1 MGSDSEKPS
10 ARIELR
16 SATEADAAAIQAL
29 VVSAYEHYI
38 ERMGKPPG
46 PMLDDYERVV
56 REHRVR
62 VAIDGDAIVGVSVLI
77 EQPDGILLDNV
88 AVSPNHQGFGI
99 GKRLIL
105 AAEDECRAL
114 GYASVEL
121 YTHELMTENI
131 AMYTRM
137 GYEEIARREVK
148 GYRRIYMK
156 KDLGS

>member
-1 MGSDSEKPS
+1 MGSDSGKRLLS
-10 ARIELR
+10 IELR
-16 SATEADAAAIQAL
+16 PATEGDAAAIHAL

-62 VAIDGDAIVGVSVLI
+62 VAVEGGTIVGVSVLI

-88 AVSPNHQGFGI
+88 AVGPNHQGLGI
-99 GKRLIL
+99 GKRLIE
-105 AAEDECRAL
+105 AAENESRDL
-114 GYASVEL
+114 GYPSIEL

-131 AMYTRM
+131 AMYARM

-156 KDLGS
+156 KALTG